1 MLLAQS
7 PERKRSQQDARK
19 QRSSRP
25 LARLARCLLVALCS
39 LSALPIAHAGS
50 ASGDTKADANAGA
63 DAGADA
69 CIDVEV
75 NGQRT
80 LSIQCLNEQLRP
92 RGTADRLQTAPSLAS
107 ERVGAMSSNQL
118 GLYNRAAL
126 INRMGSNFGR
136 SAHPYRPAPVESPPP
151 PLLRGRQ
158 GP

>member
-7 PERKRSQQDARK
+7 PERKRSQQDGCK

-50 ASGDTKADANAGA
+50 ASGDTKADTN
-63 DAGADA
+63 AGADA

-107 ERVGAMSSNQL
+107 ERVGAMPSNQL